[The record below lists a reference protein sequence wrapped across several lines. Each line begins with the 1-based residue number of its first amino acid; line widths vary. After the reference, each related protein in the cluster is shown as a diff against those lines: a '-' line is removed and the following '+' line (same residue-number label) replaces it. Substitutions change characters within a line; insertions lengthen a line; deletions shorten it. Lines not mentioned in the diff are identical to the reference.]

1 MFIPQRSYINIRKI
15 VIDVTKIFLLVL
27 KNIKIVVDLSFTVC
41 RFGSGGYKE
50 TFLLMVKCKLPC
62 IINSG

>member
-41 RFGSGGYKE
+41 RFGIGRYKE

>member
-27 KNIKIVVDLSFTVC
+27 KNIKTVVDSILELF
-41 RFGSGGYKE
+41 
-50 TFLLMVKCKLPC
+50 
-62 IINSG
+62 

>member
-27 KNIKIVVDLSFTVC
+27 KNIKIVVDSILELF
-41 RFGSGGYKE
+41 
-50 TFLLMVKCKLPC
+50 
-62 IINSG
+62 